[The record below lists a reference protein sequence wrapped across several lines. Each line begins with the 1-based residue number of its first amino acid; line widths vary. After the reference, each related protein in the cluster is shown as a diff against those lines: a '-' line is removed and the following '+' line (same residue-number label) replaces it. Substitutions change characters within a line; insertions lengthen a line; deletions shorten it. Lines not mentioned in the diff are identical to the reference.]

1 MIKMLKIKENSIE
14 LSGEINYRNLLKYI
28 DGNNIIELNLK
39 TDFLN
44 DKDTEKLLKELSKN
58 YKYKQVKILIEKVE
72 D

>member
-1 MIKMLKIKENSIE
+1 MLKIKENSIE

-58 YKYKQVKILIEKVE
+58 YKYKQVKILVEKVN